1 MGHTW
6 RLKTG
11 PQRIDVLLGAEFYHQ
26 LLSVGHIKGLLIAVT
41 NLSTLQNTVFGW
53 VLAGK
58 VNQEETTHVTCGVFS
73 EDEEYIQELIERFWK
88 LDEVDYA
95 QSALTVAEKRCEAHF
110 AQHNTRRSEGRFVVR
125 LPFVDNPS
133 TLEESTQMTLNR
145 FFALEKRLA
154 KNTVIKAQYVEFMN
168 EYESLG
174 HMTRIDPK
182 NVLPAHYFILH
193 HYVLKPDTST
203 T

>member
-1 MGHTW
+1 MNENRK
-6 RLKTG
+6 RLLDEAWSKFET
-11 PQRIDVLLGAEFYHQ
+11 IDNEIR
-26 LLSVGHIKGLLIAVT
+26 S
-41 NLSTLQNTVFGW
+41 LQNVPIS
-53 VLAGK
+53 
-58 VNQEETTHVTCGVFS
+58 HD

-145 FFALEKRLA
+145 FFALEKRIA